1 MLNLSKLSKKYI
13 IKNMGEEDVAIILNL
28 QQGNPLYFEYCPP
41 KPSAETVLSDLKE
54 LPEGKS
60 FKDKFYIGF
69 FYDDNLVAIMDFI
82 IAFPQEDTIY
92 IGLFMV
98 DVKESKKGVGSKI
111 IEESLAAFKK
121 EGYKK
126 VRLAYMKGNFQSR
139 SFWRKCGF
147 VETGIEKE
155 NNRGIV
161 EVLEKIL

>member
-1 MLNLSKLSKKYI
+1 MLNLSKLSKKYR

-60 FKDKFYIGF
+60 FKDKFY
-69 FYDDNLVAIMDFI
+69 